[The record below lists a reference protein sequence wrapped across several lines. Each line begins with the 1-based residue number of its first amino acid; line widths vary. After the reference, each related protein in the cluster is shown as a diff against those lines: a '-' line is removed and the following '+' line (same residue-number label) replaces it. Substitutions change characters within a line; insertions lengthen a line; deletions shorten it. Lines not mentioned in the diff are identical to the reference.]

1 MVVCALLVPVPI
13 GYIYPSRMHEF
24 RTLTLVLSGL
34 WLVAYAVL
42 VAQLP
47 ETSAVVVYLSLAY
60 IAYYVGLS
68 LFLESKRRAA
78 RGSASVQTPVE
89 STL

>member
-1 MVVCALLVPVPI
+1 MPI

-24 RTLTLVLSGL
+24 RTITLVLSGL

-47 ETSAVVVYLSLAY
+47 DPDRGARLPVAGY

-68 LFLESKRRAA
+68 LFLEARRRAA
-78 RGSASVQTPVE
+78 RADGSLQTPVE
-89 STL
+89 SAL

>member
-1 MVVCALLVPVPI
+1 MPVPI

-34 WLVAYAVL
+34 WLLAYAVL

-47 ETSAVVVYLSLAY
+47 DPSALVVYASLGY

-68 LFLESKRRAA
+68 LFLEAKRRAA
-78 RGSASVQTPVE
+78 RGPRIFPRDALE